1 MLTSNVP
8 GRFVRSPSSWRQMAS
23 ATWHRANDPT
33 IYGTL
38 DLDAT
43 AAVAYAHKLSEQAGK
58 RVTLTPIV
66 VAALGRTLAKHP
78 DCNAYIRLGRTY
90 QRENIDIFV
99 LVAVPPAA
107 GQPGPVDLSGVKI
120 ERADKKTPLQI
131 AEELEQ
137 RVTEVRGGHDP
148 ALDQVKRAFKFL
160 PPLLTK
166 IGLKA
171 TELLQYELN
180 LDLSSLGIPRD
191 SFGSAFV
198 TNVGAIGPGV
208 GHAFPPIVPMTRL
221 SMNVA
226 MGALEDRPVVVDG
239 AVVVRPVLPLTA
251 TFDHR
256 VIDGFQ
262 GAKLSGTFCEIL
274 RHPDTA
280 LLPG

>member
-1 MLTSNVP
+1 
-8 GRFVRSPSSWRQMAS
+8 MAS